1 MIEHGR
7 RRPRAAA
14 IALGLVASSALLFAI
29 TGCAGS
35 PAPPRCDRATPST
48 VPARVAAAGLPLID
62 PSVKIPE
69 YRRAA
74 FGEQAWAD
82 VDGNGCR
89 QRDDVLARDLVDV
102 LRSSNGCT
110 VLRGVLPHDP
120 YTGHRIVFE
129 HDRVAEPGNPG
140 SQGIEIDHVVS
151 LAAAFRGGAWAWTA
165 QCRLEFANTV
175 GDELLA
181 VDGPTNIAKSDAGPA
196 RWLPSPE
203 SGFRCA
209 YATRYTRILSA
220 WGLAVDERDRAALVQ
235 VLDECPAS

>member
-1 MIEHGR
+1 MGRRGR
-7 RRPRAAA
+7 RRRAA
-14 IALGLVASSALLFAI
+14 ALGLVGVGAVLIAI
-29 TGCAGS
+29 AGCAGV
-35 PAPPRCDRATPST
+35 PVTPLCDRATPSA
-48 VPARVAAAGLPLID
+48 VPVRVAAASLPLID

-69 YRRAA
+69 YRRAV
-74 FGEQAWAD
+74 FGEQAWVD

-102 LRSSNGCT
+102 VRSSNGCT

-209 YATRYTRILSA
+209 YAARYTRILFT